1 MQRKTIYDYAH
12 GALIGTVAGEAIQS
26 NVNDVRT
33 QLGMI
38 QKRHDHMFAEPVLY
52 RYASDLQLTIVES
65 IIARRSF
72 DPADQMK
79 RMLAWYGQTN
89 KQQLPESLSVALTNA
104 NDHGIVFAGSQEF
117 ALSDGSHLSRVIPIA
132 IAYRRASFR
141 KLMTMSMLN
150 ASLTHALDMC
160 LDATKYVALFI
171 RNSLNREPHQC
182 LTDLLIPTPQVMA
195 YISEVWQSD
204 VVNLVAGSYTRL
216 NTSQLDNKNS
226 MLCCLQRALWCLYHS
241 HSFENAFEH
250 LMSTTDIPDH
260 TYTLL
265 GAMAGVW
272 YGYSSIPIQLEESSR
287 DYPLTYGEL
296 AESLLTLD

>member
-1 MQRKTIYDYAH
+1 MQKTIYDYAH
-12 GALIGTVAGEAIQS
+12 GALIGTIAGEAIQS
-26 NVNDVRT
+26 NVNDFRT

-38 QKRHDHMFAEPVLY
+38 RTSHNPLFADPVLY
-52 RYASDLQLTIVES
+52 RFASDLQLTTVES
-65 IIARRSF
+65 IIDQRSF
-72 DPADQMK
+72 DPVDQMK
-79 RMLAWYGQTN
+79 RMLAWYDKTN

-104 NDHGIVFAGSQEF
+104 KDHGIVFAGSQEC
-117 ALSDGSHLSRVIPIA
+117 ALSDGSHLIRVIPIA

-141 KLMTMSMLN
+141 KLMTISMLN
-150 ASLTHALDMC
+150 ASLTHALDIC

-171 RNSLNREPHQC
+171 RDSLNREPHQC
-182 LTDLLIPTPQVMA
+182 LTDVLIPSPHVMA
-195 YISEVWQSD
+195 YISEAWQAD

-216 NTSQLDNKNS
+216 KPSQLYNKNS
-226 MLCCLQRALWCLYHS
+226 MLCCLQRSLWCLYHS

-260 TYTLL
+260 TYSLL
-265 GAMAGVW
+265 GAMAGAW
-272 YGYSSIPIQLEESSR
+272 YGYSSIPLQLEKYCH